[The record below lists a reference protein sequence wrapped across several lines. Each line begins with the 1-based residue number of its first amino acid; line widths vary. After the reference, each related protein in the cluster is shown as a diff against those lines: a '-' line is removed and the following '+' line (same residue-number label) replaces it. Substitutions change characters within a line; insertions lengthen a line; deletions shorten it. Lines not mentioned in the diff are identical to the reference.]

1 MGFLESFELNFL
13 ILMLIAL
20 VVSSIGFYKYLYF
33 ISLGYGF
40 SIAVMGVA
48 LFAMYFDVID
58 TGTLLMC
65 VLFLIYGCR
74 LGGYLLIREIKSA
87 SYRSTMKKEINDG
100 SSMKM
105 VAKVS
110 IWLSCSLLYVLQVSP
125 LFFRL
130 MDVKREFDKN
140 YEVVIGGTDAVTIV
154 GAVIMALGIILE
166 SAADFQKSR
175 AKKVNPSRF
184 CDKGLYKVVRCPNY
198 LGEVLF
204 WTGVFVSGI
213 YIYASVWQWIAAA
226 LGYICIVY
234 IMFGG
239 ARRLELRQNRNYG
252 DNPEYQVY
260 VKKTPI
266 LLPLVPLYSVA
277 KYKWLLG

>member
-20 VVSSIGFYKYLYF
+20 VVSSIGFYKYVYF

-48 LFAMYFDVID
+48 LFGMYFDVID
-58 TGTLLMC
+58 AGTLLMC

-87 SYRSTMKKEINDG
+87 SYRSTMKKEIKDG

-110 IWLSCSLLYVLQVSP
+110 IWLSCSLLYALQVSP

-184 CDKGLYKVVRCPNY
+184 SDKGLYKVVRCPNY

-213 YIYASVWQWIAAA
+213 NIYASVWQWIAAA